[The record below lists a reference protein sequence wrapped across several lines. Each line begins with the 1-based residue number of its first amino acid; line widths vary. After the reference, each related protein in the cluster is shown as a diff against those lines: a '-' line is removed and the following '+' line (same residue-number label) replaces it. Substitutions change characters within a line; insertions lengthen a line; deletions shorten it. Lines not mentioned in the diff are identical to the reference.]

1 MWHRTMLT
9 LIAFHGSG
17 PIVKHPFGN
26 SLSLTNR
33 VIALEGIAY
42 VDVSQ
47 VVHGKIP
54 FFAEFDVRNE
64 ST

>member
-1 MWHRTMLT
+1 MWHRTMLSFV
-9 LIAFHGSG
+9 AFHGCG

-33 VIALEGIAY
+33 VIALEGVRY

-54 FFAEFDVRNE
+54 SSAEFDFCDE